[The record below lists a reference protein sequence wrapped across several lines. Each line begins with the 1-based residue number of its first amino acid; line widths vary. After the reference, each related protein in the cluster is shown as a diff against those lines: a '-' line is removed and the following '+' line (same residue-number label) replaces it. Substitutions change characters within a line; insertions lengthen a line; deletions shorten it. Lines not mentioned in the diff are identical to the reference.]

1 MDWWKVY
8 LGVSK
13 FTNEGSVL
21 RKNKKRNK
29 IREERMDWEIRK
41 GWQENEKKI
50 R

>member
-1 MDWWKVY
+1 M
-8 LGVSK
+8 SK

-41 GWQENEKKI
+41 GWQENEKKNTVTKKI
-50 R
+50 SLY